1 MSGGMGRRRETIM
14 RIMSVVA
21 DVDVL
26 LGMYLV

>member
-14 RIMSVVA
+14 RIMSVVV